1 MKWNELGNNQK
12 LSFFIITFII
22 GFFIRMADATS
33 ILMCLYYIILSYI
46 IYKKDERK
54 DALGLKK
61 TSWKNYIISALSPL
75 LFIAIFLPF
84 YIFSPLCPIHLFD
97 ELLKMVY
104 DLVGNIWLLIIIFYI
119 IIGTFSVFAEEVYFR
134 GFLQDSM
141 DDLFNI
147 RDYENPKN
155 LAPKRILSL
164 TLVSIL
170 FGVSHLNLLWASIFE
185 WGIVQPDILFIII
198 GILSLAGV
206 GFLFGVLRIKFD
218 SLFAAI
224 ISHAISNFFM
234 ILIPTLIIYWSG
246 GFI

>member
-1 MKWNELGNNQK
+1 
-12 LSFFIITFII
+12 
-22 GFFIRMADATS
+22 
-33 ILMCLYYIILSYI
+33 
-46 IYKKDERK
+46 
-54 DALGLKK
+54 
-61 TSWKNYIISALSPL
+61 
-75 LFIAIFLPF
+75 
-84 YIFSPLCPIHLFD
+84 
-97 ELLKMVY
+97 MVY